1 MRVAKIVQMCVDA
14 PWRTTARCALVALM
28 LSGCAELPVS
38 SGRLDI
44 RTTAASH
51 PQTDVLCVVETGAGK
66 WTVVTPGAVQV
77 GAAAGD
83 LRVVCT
89 KPGYR
94 SSEVI
99 VRYGGSG
106 GAAGTRVG
114 VGIAGGVGSGSGVGI
129 SLGMGFPYSGGRRD
143 YPSEIVVEMT
153 PQSP

>member
-1 MRVAKIVQMCVDA
+1 
-14 PWRTTARCALVALM
+14 
-28 LSGCAELPVS
+28 
-38 SGRLDI
+38 
-44 RTTAASH
+44 
-51 PQTDVLCVVETGAGK
+51 VVETGAGK

>member
-1 MRVAKIVQMCVDA
+1 MRVIKIVQICVDV
-14 PWRTTARCALVALM
+14 PWPPVAGYALAVLM
-28 LSGCAELPVS
+28 VSGCVGLPAS
-38 SGRLDI
+38 SGKLDI
-44 RTTAASH
+44 RTTVAS
-51 PQTDVLCVVETGAGK
+51 QALTDAHCVVETDAGK

-83 LRVVCT
+83 LRVLCT

-99 VRYGGSG
+99 VRFGGSG
-106 GAAGTRVG
+106 SAAGTRVG

-129 SLGMGFPYSGGRRD
+129 SLGMGFPFSGGRRD

>member
-44 RTTAASH
+44 RTTAASQ
-51 PQTDVLCVVETGAGK
+51 PLTDVHCVVETGAGK
-66 WTVVTPGAVQV
+66 WTVLTPGAVQV

-99 VRYGGSG
+99 VRFGGSG

-114 VGIAGGVGSGSGVGI
+114 VGIAGGAGSGSGVGI
-129 SLGMGFPYSGGRRD
+129 SLGMGFPFSGGRRD